1 MVLAVY
7 DSSDGGTIVRWKI
20 LIVKREKKE
29 HV

>member
-7 DSSDGGTIVRWKI
+7 DSSDGETIVRWKI
-20 LIVKREKKE
+20 LTGKRAKKE